1 MHIRMDIIQKLDGSG
16 EITQKNFTDMPS
28 PITTSP
34 SLWKDRKSPLDDEEL
49 QVCQSKLGELCWLAT
64 ASRPDIVA
72 RLARFSSNLN
82 GLQVIDIYRINDL
95 IKKVK
100 MGQSDYTLKYHFG
113 MPANTK
119 RSLQHPDKD
128 WGKTSPIHEGT
139 MMLAGWPNAAFGTHT

>member
-1 MHIRMDIIQKLDGSG
+1 
-16 EITQKNFTDMPS
+16 MPS

-34 SLWKDRKSPLDDEEL
+34 SLWTDRNRPLADEEL

-64 ASRPDIVA
+64 VSRPDICS

-100 MGQSDYTLKYHFG
+100 MGQSDYT
-113 MPANTK
+113 
-119 RSLQHPDKD
+119 
-128 WGKTSPIHEGT
+128 
-139 MMLAGWPNAAFGTHT
+139 